1 MTARG
6 PADGESKRNA
16 DGGPVAGGGPV
27 RASAG
32 GPGYQTIVVE
42 REGTIATV
50 RINRP
55 DKLNALNAAVRREIA
70 QAMDRLAH
78 DDGVRVAVLCG
89 TGEKAFAAGA
99 DVAEFAGRTP
109 GEQRQVYRRRRV
121 YDAVAAFPKP
131 VIAAIHGFCLGGGV
145 ELALACDV
153 RVADPS
159 ARFGQFEIRLGLIP
173 GAGGTQRLARL
184 VGPGQAARIALSGDV
199 VDAAEAHRIGLV
211 EILADEGEHLARARE
226 LAGRMARW
234 SPVALGLVKES
245 LGAAAQTPLAEGLAL
260 EKELFLAAFASDDGR
275 EGVRAF
281 VEKRRPE
288 FRGR

>member
-1 MTARG
+1 MPARG
-6 PADGESKRNA
+6 PADGESNQNA
-16 DGGPVAGGGPV
+16 DGGPVK
-27 RASAG
+27 ASAG
-32 GPGYQTIVVE
+32 APEYQTLVVE
-42 REGTIATV
+42 REGTVATV

-55 DKLNALNAAVRREIA
+55 GKLNALNAVVRREIA
-70 QAMDRLAH
+70 QAMHRLA
-78 DDGVRVAVLCG
+78 DDDAVRVAVLCG
-89 TGEKAFAAGA
+89 AGEKAFAAGA
-99 DVAEFAGRTP
+99 DVSEFAHRTP
-109 GEQRQVYRRRRV
+109 GEQREVYRRRRV

-131 VIAAIHGFCLGGGV
+131 LIAAVHGFCLGGGV

-199 VDAAEAHRIGLV
+199 FDAAEAHRIGLV

-245 LGAAAQTPLAEGLAL
+245 LRAAAETPLAEGLAL
-260 EKELFLAAFASDDGR
+260 EKELFLAAFASGDGR